1 MGYTADSTSH
11 WVEALSEVFGRRTEE
26 VSMTTKRLKEL
37 LESRKASSQYTFGN
51 SNGSRSMSTLKSCI
65 FCKQAHNNYYH
76 NPPSSY
82 YAWFVLDSCLSLKDV
97 LIQSLIIIELAYKV
111 PIHCS

>member
-11 WVEALSEVFGRRTEE
+11 WVEALLEVSGRRKTEE

-51 SNGSRSMSTLKSCI
+51 NNGSGSMSTLKSCI
-65 FCKQAHNNYYH
+65 FAKKHITTTITTLH
-76 NPPSSY
+76 RLTMLEIFS
-82 YAWFVLDSCLSLKDV
+82 
-97 LIQSLIIIELAYKV
+97 
-111 PIHCS
+111 